1 MAPEPPL
8 LTMSGITKS
17 FPGVRALDG
26 VDLDVQA
33 GEVHCLLG
41 QNGAG
46 KSTLIKVL
54 AGAHQPDGGTIG
66 WRGEPVTLRSP
77 IAAMRLGIATI
88 YQELDLVEGLS
99 VAENV
104 HLGHEPTAAGF
115 VVRGKAAKASTAQL
129 LRRLG
134 HPEIDPARL
143 VGELSAAQ
151 QQIVS
156 MARALSHD
164 VRLIV
169 MDEPSAALDPDEVDN
184 LFRIVGDLTADGVA
198 VVYISHRLEEIRR
211 IGDRVT
217 VLKDGRAVAGGLP
230 AKSTPTREVVA
241 LMTGRNVEY
250 LFPQR
255 PTRGPTSE
263 PVLTV
268 QGLRRA
274 GEFEP
279 LDLELRPGEIV
290 GLAGLV
296 GSGRSEILETIYGAR
311 KSTAGRVS
319 VDGRVLRPG
328 SVRAA
333 VRAGLGLAP
342 EERKAQ
348 GLLMLESVTRNVSVS
363 SMSRF
368 SRGGWIDRSAERGA
382 ARAATRELSLRP
394 NNPSV
399 PIRTLSGGNQQKAV
413 LARWLLRGCRV
424 LLLDEP
430 TRGVDVGARAE
441 LYAVIRRLADEG
453 LAVLLVSSEVP
464 EVLGLADRVLVLR
477 EGRVVHGARPGARR
491 TPRTRPC
498 HGRKPGVMT
507 QPVSPPRG
515 STDKMSPMGELPAW
529 RSLAARADVRTLS
542 LLGVLVALIVIG
554 GITKPDEFLDTRN
567 LQLVLTQASV
577 IGVVTVGMTFVITS
591 GGIDLSVGAIVALSS
606 VWATTVAT
614 QEYGFAGVLFTAVL
628 VGVGCGL
635 VNGLLIAYGGMVP
648 FIATLAMLAS
658 ARGLALQITD
668 GKTQIV
674 SIDGI
679 LKLGERDSYILGIP
693 PLVLVF
699 AVVTIIGWLILN
711 RTTFGRRTVA
721 VGGNAEAAR
730 LAGIDVRRQRLY
742 LYLLSGLCCGIAAFL
757 LIILSGSG
765 QNTNGNLYELDA
777 IAAAIIGGTLL
788 SGGRGTITG
797 SVLGVLIFTTIT
809 DIFALNNLQS
819 DVQQIAKGAIIVAA
833 VLVQRRTAAST
844 T

>member
-26 VDLDVQA
+26 VDLDVLA

-54 AGAHQPDGGTIG
+54 AGAHQPDDGTIG
-66 WRGEPVTLRSP
+66 WRGAPVALRSP

-115 VVRGKAAKASTAQL
+115 VVRGKAARVSTAAL
-129 LRRLG
+129 LKRLG
-134 HPEIDPARL
+134 HSEIDPARL

-230 AKSTPTREVVA
+230 AKSTPTRDIVA

-250 LFPQR
+250 VFPDR
-255 PTRGPTSE
+255 PTRTPSSE
-263 PVLTV
+263 PVLKV
-268 QGLRRA
+268 QGLARE
-274 GEFEP
+274 GEFAP
-279 LDLELRPGEIV
+279 LDLDLRPGEIV

-311 KSTAGRVS
+311 KPTAGQVL
-319 VDGRVLRPG
+319 VDGRPLHPG
-328 SVRAA
+328 SVGAA

-348 GLLMLESVTRNVSVS
+348 ALLMLESVTRNVSVS

-368 SRGGWIDRSAERGA
+368 SRGGWIDRSAEQGA
-382 ARAATRELSLRP
+382 ARTATRELSLRP
-394 NNPSV
+394 DNPSV

-477 EGRVVHGARPGARR
+477 EGRVVHTAPAR
-491 TPRTRPC
+491 
-498 HGRKPGVMT
+498 
-507 QPVSPPRG
+507 
-515 STDKMSPMGELPAW
+515 
-529 RSLAARADVRTLS
+529 
-542 LLGVLVALIVIG
+542 
-554 GITKPDEFLDTRN
+554 
-567 LQLVLTQASV
+567 
-577 IGVVTVGMTFVITS
+577 
-591 GGIDLSVGAIVALSS
+591 
-606 VWATTVAT
+606 
-614 QEYGFAGVLFTAVL
+614 
-628 VGVGCGL
+628 
-635 VNGLLIAYGGMVP
+635 
-648 FIATLAMLAS
+648 
-658 ARGLALQITD
+658 
-668 GKTQIV
+668 
-674 SIDGI
+674 
-679 LKLGERDSYILGIP
+679 
-693 PLVLVF
+693 
-699 AVVTIIGWLILN
+699 
-711 RTTFGRRTVA
+711 
-721 VGGNAEAAR
+721 
-730 LAGIDVRRQRLY
+730 
-742 LYLLSGLCCGIAAFL
+742 
-757 LIILSGSG
+757 
-765 QNTNGNLYELDA
+765 ELDEHRV
-777 IAAAIIGGTLL
+777 LDL
-788 SGGRGTITG
+788 VMEG
-797 SVLGVLIFTTIT
+797 SP
-809 DIFALNNLQS
+809 
-819 DVQQIAKGAIIVAA
+819 
-833 VLVQRRTAAST
+833 AS
-844 T
+844 

>member
-26 VDLDVQA
+26 VDLEVQA

-54 AGAHQPDGGTIG
+54 AGAHQPDGGEITWHG
-66 WRGEPVTLRSP
+66 APAVLKSP
-77 IAAMRLGIATI
+77 MAAMRLGIATI

-104 HLGHEPTAAGF
+104 FLGHEPTTARF
-115 VVRGKAAKASTAQL
+115 VVRTREGRTAAAAL

-134 HPEIDPARL
+134 HPEIDPARA

-184 LFRIVGDLTADGVA
+184 LFRIVTSLTADGVA

-217 VLKDGRAVAGGLP
+217 VLKDGRAVAVGLP
-230 AKSTPTREVVA
+230 AKSTPTRDIVA
-241 LMTGRNVEY
+241 MMTGRNVEY
-250 LFPQR
+250 VFPPR
-255 PTRGPTSE
+255 TTGGAAAAAAE
-263 PVLTV
+263 PVLKV
-268 QGLRRA
+268 VGLTRK
-274 GEFEP
+274 GEFDP
-279 LDLELRPGEIV
+279 VDLELRPGEIV

-296 GSGRSEILETIYGAR
+296 GSGRSEILETVYGAR
-311 KSTAGRVS
+311 RPSAGHVT
-319 VDGRVLRPG
+319 VAGTPLRPG

-333 VRAGLGLAP
+333 VAAGIGLAP

-348 GLLMLESVTRNVSVS
+348 ALLMLESVTRNVSVS

-368 SRGGWIDRSAERGA
+368 SRAGWMDRGAERRA

-394 NNPSV
+394 DNPDTSV
-399 PIRTLSGGNQQKAV
+399 RTLSGGNQQKAV

-477 EGRVVHGARPGARR
+477 EGRVVHAADAR
-491 TPRTRPC
+491 
-498 HGRKPGVMT
+498 
-507 QPVSPPRG
+507 
-515 STDKMSPMGELPAW
+515 
-529 RSLAARADVRTLS
+529 
-542 LLGVLVALIVIG
+542 
-554 GITKPDEFLDTRN
+554 
-567 LQLVLTQASV
+567 
-577 IGVVTVGMTFVITS
+577 
-591 GGIDLSVGAIVALSS
+591 
-606 VWATTVAT
+606 
-614 QEYGFAGVLFTAVL
+614 
-628 VGVGCGL
+628 
-635 VNGLLIAYGGMVP
+635 
-648 FIATLAMLAS
+648 
-658 ARGLALQITD
+658 
-668 GKTQIV
+668 
-674 SIDGI
+674 
-679 LKLGERDSYILGIP
+679 
-693 PLVLVF
+693 
-699 AVVTIIGWLILN
+699 
-711 RTTFGRRTVA
+711 
-721 VGGNAEAAR
+721 
-730 LAGIDVRRQRLY
+730 
-742 LYLLSGLCCGIAAFL
+742 
-757 LIILSGSG
+757 
-765 QNTNGNLYELDA
+765 ELDEHRV
-777 IAAAIIGGTLL
+777 LDL
-788 SGGRGTITG
+788 VMEG
-797 SVLGVLIFTTIT
+797 SPT
-809 DIFALNNLQS
+809 S
-819 DVQQIAKGAIIVAA
+819 
-833 VLVQRRTAAST
+833 
-844 T
+844 

>member
-1 MAPEPPL
+1 
-8 LTMSGITKS
+8 MSGITKS

-54 AGAHQPDGGTIG
+54 AGAHQPDTGSIR
-66 WRGEPVTLRSP
+66 WRGEEVTLRSP

-88 YQELDLVEGLS
+88 YQELDLVEHLS

-115 VVRGKAAKASTAQL
+115 VVRGRAARASTARL
-129 LRRLG
+129 LKRLG
-134 HPEIDPARL
+134 HPEIEPARL
-143 VGELSAAQ
+143 VGQLSAAQ

-250 LFPQR
+250 VFPDR
-255 PTRGPTSE
+255 PASAPDGA
-263 PVLTV
+263 PVLEV
-268 QGLRRA
+268 RGLTRR

-279 LDLELRPGEIV
+279 LDLDVHPGEIV

-311 KSTAGRVS
+311 KADAGQVRVG
-319 VDGRVLRPG
+319 GRALRSG

-348 GLLMLESVTRNVSVS
+348 ALLMLESVTRNVSVS

-368 SRGGWIDRSAERGA
+368 SRGGWIDRRSEAGA

-394 NNPSV
+394 DNPAV
-399 PIRTLSGGNQQKAV
+399 PVRTLSGGNQQKAV

-477 EGRVVHGARPGARR
+477 EGRVVHRAPAR
-491 TPRTRPC
+491 
-498 HGRKPGVMT
+498 
-507 QPVSPPRG
+507 
-515 STDKMSPMGELPAW
+515 
-529 RSLAARADVRTLS
+529 
-542 LLGVLVALIVIG
+542 
-554 GITKPDEFLDTRN
+554 
-567 LQLVLTQASV
+567 
-577 IGVVTVGMTFVITS
+577 
-591 GGIDLSVGAIVALSS
+591 
-606 VWATTVAT
+606 
-614 QEYGFAGVLFTAVL
+614 
-628 VGVGCGL
+628 
-635 VNGLLIAYGGMVP
+635 
-648 FIATLAMLAS
+648 
-658 ARGLALQITD
+658 
-668 GKTQIV
+668 
-674 SIDGI
+674 
-679 LKLGERDSYILGIP
+679 
-693 PLVLVF
+693 
-699 AVVTIIGWLILN
+699 
-711 RTTFGRRTVA
+711 
-721 VGGNAEAAR
+721 
-730 LAGIDVRRQRLY
+730 
-742 LYLLSGLCCGIAAFL
+742 
-757 LIILSGSG
+757 
-765 QNTNGNLYELDA
+765 ELDEHRV
-777 IAAAIIGGTLL
+777 LDL
-788 SGGRGTITG
+788 VMEG
-797 SVLGVLIFTTIT
+797 SP
-809 DIFALNNLQS
+809 
-819 DVQQIAKGAIIVAA
+819 
-833 VLVQRRTAAST
+833 AS
-844 T
+844 